1 MTTTII
7 IVIILSIIC
16 SLLIGGGGV
25 YFFLNHSSS
34 SSIKDHKQFQQEQ
47 AKILAGLTEKK
58 DAAYK
63 EIHDKEQK
71 YRDELLKER
80 AAAIK
85 EIEQAQD
92 QAENQ
97 YKERI
102 KQLADNYA
110 EYAGGYEVRKKD
122 LETQYRQLQQDYK
135 NKELTDAAARKTKL
149 EDEIKTEQSQLHSS
163 LAALQSDYKT
173 KKENLDH
180 DFFLYSEQIN
190 LKKEALNKEIKAY
203 ENKQQEIIARFKLD
217 EERREQVDFYRVKI
231 GEVEKADIAKLR
243 TLALSFSKPSV
254 IYKVIWESYYKA
266 PMEAMFK
273 RVLGDNTTKGG
284 IYKITNIDSQKVYIG
299 RTVKFL
305 DRFRTHAKRGC
316 GIDKINGILYDEM
329 MKCGLDR
336 FTWEIVEVCDKDEQS
351 VKEKYW
357 ISFYHSDE
365 YGYNQNKGG

>member
-1 MTTTII
+1 MI
-7 IVIILSIIC
+7 IVILSIIC
-16 SLLIGGGGV
+16 GLLIGGIGV
-25 YFFLNHSSS
+25 YAFLTHTTTGSNREY
-34 SSIKDHKQFQQEQ
+34 KEFQKEQ

-85 EIEQAQD
+85 KIEQAQD

-102 KQLADNYA
+102 KQLADNYT
-110 EYAGGYEVRKKD
+110 EYAEGYEVRKKD

-149 EDEIKTEQSQLHSS
+149 EDEIKAEQSQLHSS
-163 LAALQSDYKT
+163 LAALQSDYKV

-190 LKKEALNKEIKAY
+190 SRKETLNKEIKAY
-203 ENKQQEIIARFKLD
+203 EDKQQEIIARFKLD
-217 EERREQVDFYRVKI
+217 EECRQQADFYRVKI
-231 GEVEKADIAKLR
+231 EETEKADIAKLR
-243 TLALSFSKPSV
+243 ALASSFSKPSV
-254 IYKVIWESYYKA
+254 IYKVIWESYYKT

-273 RVLGDNTTKGG
+273 RVLGDNATKGG
-284 IYKITNIDSQKVYIG
+284 IYKITNIDTQKVYIG
-299 RTVKFL
+299 RSVKFL

-316 GIDKINGILYDEM
+316 GIDKISGLLYDEM
-329 MKCGLDR
+329 MECGLDR
-336 FTWEIVEVCDKDEQS
+336 FTWEVIEVCSKEEQS
-351 VKEKYW
+351 AKEKYW